1 MMLVIGGG
9 LAFSLLFLVFGFR
22 TNEAEALTL
31 SPVRIEISGDAGQT
45 LSKEMTL
52 INEGNTAET
61 FYPSFTNFESQG
73 ESGNPAF
80 VEPKDDL
87 GTWMFTSVPSVT
99 LRAGESKVISF
110 TIVIPKDAEPGG
122 HFAVIFWG
130 TSSGASTGGVSVGSK
145 TGLLVLLSVSGDVK
159 ESAGFLNF
167 NTVDHRFFYSTLPV
181 SFEYRFKNDGGDR
194 IKPVGKI
201 TIRDTIFLPAEVLD
215 ANPENGNIL
224 PGSTRKLKVDWIS
237 YQRPDDYVPP
247 SGFFGKFW
255 SNVSYQWKNFA
266 LGFYSAR
273 LNVAYGGL
281 AEQKAKAF
289 AFFFVFPWQ
298 LVLVL
303 IVVGMILF
311 FGGRI
316 LIKNYNRRII
326 ARAQLNER

>member
-201 TIRDTIFLPAEVLD
+201 TIRDTIFLPTEVLD